1 MISVDKK
8 TRVGKSAE
16 RRHPRFKIE
25 CDVQVRAGD
34 LALQGHMVDLSESG
48 IAIQISR
55 ELRAGDRVILHFAPP
70 NSEHRFGVQA
80 TVIYSMDGRHGLEF
94 HKLPRRE
101 SDELWRV
108 CRARIRSG
116 YRWRTAESSAFPPT

>member
-8 TRVGKSAE
+8 ARIGKSAE
-16 RRHPRFKIE
+16 RRHPRFKVE

-34 LALQGHMVDLSESG
+34 MVLQGQLIDLSESG
-48 IAIQISR
+48 IAIHVSSEIR
-55 ELRAGDRVILHFAPP
+55 TGDRVILQFVLP

-80 TVIYSMDGRHGLEF
+80 TVKYSKGSRYGLEF
-94 HKLPRRE
+94 YKLARRE

-108 CRARIRSG
+108 CRALSAT
-116 YRWRTAESSAFPPT
+116 TA

>member
-8 TRVGKSAE
+8 KRVGKSAE

-25 CDVQVRAGD
+25 CNVQVRAGD
-34 LALQGHMVDLSESG
+34 LALQGLVVDLSESG

-55 ELRAGDRVILHFAPP
+55 ELKAGDRVILQFEPP

-80 TVIYSMDGRHGLEF
+80 TVVYAKDARHGLEF
-94 HKLPRRE
+94 YKLPRRE

-108 CRARIRSG
+108 CCALSAT
-116 YRWRTAESSAFPPT
+116 TA